1 VIASG
6 GTAAIL
12 CENSYILQVRYE
24 PHVSDKARCSEAS
37 HFSIMKI

>member
-1 VIASG
+1 LFVVVRYFVRDVGVIASG

-24 PHVSDKARCSEAS
+24 PHVS
-37 HFSIMKI
+37 